1 MERMWSNR
9 NERKEEK
16 QRIKETRKQNRA
28 DRREAKNPALRFLL
42 QEGYTECLQTLS
54 VDEDCILLESERGE
68 KIGPGIK
75 YLAEILSKKDEFKK
89 YKLYMT
95 GNKDRLE
102 EFQDYL
108 SWIGIPEIQAVGY
121 GTPDYYRVLAT
132 AKYLFNDSNFVP
144 WFVKRAEQVYVKIWD
159 VIPNGLGGR
168 YAETNYSQIGNVQKN
183 LISADYLLCP
193 NEMTMNFLVDSYM
206 LANIAKT
213 KFMFTGSFMNE
224 EVFRAEKQD
233 EIRTKY
239 HLDEK
244 NVFLYLPKISGRID
258 GEQRAA
264 EEEILKKT
272 LSALEESLTEKQV
285 LFVNLPGYPKGN
297 IDLSGYKKII
307 AVPKKYTVYQ
317 MLSVADVLITDGSVA
332 VFNFAVTRKKVIL
345 YDYKQKNS
353 YEEYFRSFPDMPYP
367 KAADVTALVAELN
380 RGKEYDDTA
389 FYEKYCGY
397 SRPGMAESVCHKILL
412 GEEVPELTVKETPYN
427 GRKNVLIYPGTL
439 SQNGITSAVMS
450 LLNSLDTRKNNYI
463 LFYRMDLI
471 KDREEVLK
479 QLPENVAYYGYN
491 HVRGIA
497 KADRKQYINWA
508 YMEKYPYSRA
518 KKMVQHR
525 IAYEVERLLTAC
537 RIDAVVQYDGYGVDQ
552 MMMFEKMPCKKIV
565 YVHNNMVKEL
575 KKKSGIHKEILRSA
589 YRNYDYVALVSEEQR
604 STTEKIAGYQG
615 GKQRAGETNIVLA
628 KNVINYQRVLALKDE
643 PFFVDGLTEMN
654 IYEDDLEQML
664 SSDKKKFITIGRF
677 SAEKGHIRLLDAFE
691 QLHKEHP
698 DTCLIILGGYGDMY
712 EKTVEKAKSLK
723 ATSDVA
729 IIKYLSNPYAL
740 LKRCDYFV
748 LSSFY
753 EGLPVVITEADL
765 VGLPCV
771 STDIPGPHAF
781 MNRYGGLLVENST
794 EGVLDGMK
802 KCLAGDVPKKL
813 DIDYEQYNKE
823 AVEQFERLI

>member
-16 QRIKETRKQNRA
+16 QRTKEVRKKNRE
-28 DRREAKNPALRFLL
+28 DRRAAKNPALRFLL
-42 QEGYTECLQTLS
+42 QEGYTECLQTLP
-54 VDEDCILLESERGE
+54 VDEYCILLESEHGE
-68 KIGPGIK
+68 KIGTGIR
-75 YLAEILSKKDEFKK
+75 YLAEILSKKDEYKK
-89 YKLYMT
+89 YKIYMT
-95 GNKDRLE
+95 GNKDRME

-108 SWIGIPEIQAVGY
+108 DWIGMPEIQAVGY

-132 AKYLFNDSNFVP
+132 AKYLFNDSNFVA
-144 WFVKRAEQVYVKIWD
+144 WFVKREEQVYVKIWD
-159 VIPNGLGGR
+159 VIPSGLGGR
-168 YAETNYSQIGNVQKN
+168 YAETGYSQIGNVQKN
-183 LISADYLLCP
+183 LINADYLLCP
-193 NEMTMNFLVDSYM
+193 NEVTMNYLVDCYM
-206 LANIAKT
+206 MANIAKT
-213 KFMFTGSFMNE
+213 KFMFTGNFINE
-224 EVFRAEKQD
+224 EVFRAEKKE
-233 EIRTKY
+233 EIRTEY

-244 NVFLYLPKISGRID
+244 KVFLYLPKFTAKSGR
-258 GEQRAA
+258 EQRTV
-264 EEEILKKT
+264 EEGILQKT
-272 LSALEESLTEKQV
+272 LSALEESLSDNQV
-285 LFVNLPGYPKGN
+285 MFVNLPGYPKGS

-307 AVPKKYTVYQ
+307 PVPKAYTIYQ
-317 MLSVADVLITDGSVA
+317 MFSVADVLVTDGYLS
-332 VFNFAVTRKKVIL
+332 VFNFAVTGKKVIL
-345 YDYKQKNS
+345 YDYKQKDS
-353 YEEYFRSFPDMPYP
+353 FEEYFKGYPEMPYP
-367 KAADVTALVAELN
+367 KASDVAALVAELN
-380 RGKEYDDTA
+380 CGTEYDDSA

-397 SRPGMAESVCHKILL
+397 SRPGMPESVCRKILL
-412 GEEVPELTVKETPYN
+412 GEDVPELTVKETPYN

-450 LLNSLDTRKNNYI
+450 LLNSLDTNKNNYI

-471 KDREEVLK
+471 KDREDVLK

-508 YMEKYPYSRA
+508 YVEKYPYSKAETMLR
-518 KKMVQHR
+518 HR
-525 IAYEVERLLTAC
+525 VAYELERLLSAC

-565 YVHNNMVKEL
+565 YVHNDMVKEI
-575 KKKSGIHKEILRSA
+575 KKKSGVHKEILRSA
-589 YRNYDYVALVSEEQR
+589 YQNYDYVALVSEEQR
-604 STTEKIAGYQG
+604 SITEKIAGYRD
-615 GKQRAGETNIVLA
+615 GKQSAGETNIVLA

-654 IYEDDLEQML
+654 MEEDELEQLL

-677 SAEKGHIRLLDAFE
+677 SAEKGHMRLLDAFE

-698 DTCLIILGGYGDMY
+698 DTSLIILGGYGDLF
-712 EKTVEKAKSLK
+712 EKTVEKAQSLK
-723 ATSDVA
+723 AAKNVA
-729 IIKYLSNPYAL
+729 VIKYLSNPYAL

-771 STDIPGPHAF
+771 STDIPGPHTF
-781 MNRYGGLLVENST
+781 MNRYGGMLVENST
-794 EGVLDGMK
+794 EGVLEGMK

-813 DIDYEQYNKE
+813 NIDYEQYNME
-823 AVEQFERLI
+823 AVEQFERMI